1 MLSFV
6 LIILV
11 SFVFTGIVIR
21 TKSLA
26 SGRKG
31 PGVFQPMKDILRL
44 FKKGAVYS
52 ETTSIIF
59 QIAPSIY
66 FASIIMA
73 ILVLPFG
80 HYKGIISFSYD
91 FVFFAYVLAMGKFFN
106 IISALDTGS
115 SFEGMGASREA
126 LFSMLAEP
134 AFFILMG
141 SLALLTGHT
150 SFQEI
155 FMTFHFGSYTSYAI
169 GTLATFV
176 LIIICMTFHF
186 GSYTS
191 YAIGTLATFV
201 LIIICMIENSRMPI
215 DDPKTHLELTMMH
228 EVMILD
234 NSGFDLGL
242 ILHGTN
248 MKFALYGALIA
259 NLFMGN
265 LPLYYSIPLFIF
277 IQSLFA
283 VVVGLLESF
292 SARFRMSH
300 NAQFILVLSSV
311 SLLVFFSVLMVMGKF
326 N

>member
-1 MLSFV
+1 MIS
-6 LIILV
+6 LILILLV
-11 SFVFTGIVIR
+11 SFIFTGIVIR
-21 TKSLA
+21 TKSIA

-31 PGVFQPMKDILRL
+31 PGLFQPMKDIFRL

-52 ETTSIIF
+52 DTTSIIF

-66 FASIIMA
+66 FASILMA
-73 ILVLPFG
+73 ILTLPLG
-80 HYKGIISFSYD
+80 NSKGLISFSGD
-91 FVFFAYVLAMGKFFN
+91 FVFFAYVLAVGKFFM

-155 FMTFHFGSYTSYAI
+155 FLALHFGSYTSYAI
-169 GTLATFV
+169 GTIAAFILV
-176 LIIICMTFHF
+176 M
-186 GSYTS
+186 
-191 YAIGTLATFV
+191 
-201 LIIICMIENSRMPI
+201 ICMIENSRMPI
-215 DDPKTHLELTMMH
+215 DDPKTHLELTMIH

-242 ILHGTN
+242 IMHAVNL
-248 MKFALYGALIA
+248 KFALYGSLIA
-259 NLFMGN
+259 NMFIGN
-265 LPLYYSIPLFIF
+265 APLYITIPTFLMIQFIF
-277 IQSLFA
+277 AI
-283 VVVGLLESF
+283 VVGILESF
-292 SARFRMSH
+292 SARFRMNH
-300 NAQFILVLSSV
+300 NAQYILVLSSL
-311 SLLVFFSVLMVMGKF
+311 SLLMFFGVLIVLGKF